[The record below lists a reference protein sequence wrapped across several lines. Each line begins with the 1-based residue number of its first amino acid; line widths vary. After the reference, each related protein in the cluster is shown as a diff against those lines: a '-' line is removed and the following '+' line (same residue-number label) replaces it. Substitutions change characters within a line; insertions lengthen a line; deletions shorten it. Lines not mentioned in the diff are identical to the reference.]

1 MHLIYYFIRTHPSA
15 FVHFSRGCT
24 RVAGLPLLEDCSAF
38 LEDDALSSLDRSGC
52 FDWFFSGCFEWFF
65 SGCFEKN

>member
-1 MHLIYYFIRTHPSA
+1 MSSMHAFNILFFIRKHPSA

-38 LEDDALSSLDRSGC
+38 LEDDALSSLGWSG
-52 FDWFFSGCFEWFF
+52 WS
-65 SGCFEKN
+65 